1 MSDLLYIRN
10 CECDSKIVPLNT
22 FVNANMTKDSSTK
35 ISGLETL
42 FAALSDGTRL
52 RLLNLM
58 ADGEVCVCFF
68 IDVLDQPQP
77 TISRH
82 LAYLRKAGL
91 VADRRDGKWIH
102 YRVTPPADPV
112 VREAFEGALRA
123 IRTDRSM
130 AADRRKLQTAC
141 CSPRAAEILRRAPK
155 PATGVAEHPTRP

>member
-1 MSDLLYIRN
+1 
-10 CECDSKIVPLNT
+10 
-22 FVNANMTKDSSTK
+22 MTKSSAPPNLN
-35 ISGLETL
+35 LETL
-42 FAALSDGTRL
+42 FAALSDRTRL

-102 YRVTPPADPV
+102 YSVTPPADRV

-123 IRTDRSM
+123 IGADRSM
-130 AADRRKLQTAC
+130 EADRRKLQTAC
-141 CSPRAAEILRRAPK
+141 CSPRASEILRRAPK
-155 PATGVAEHPTRP
+155 PTTGVAQRPTTT